1 MKKQNKAPT
10 QRSNVR
16 TMVLAS
22 LFTAIILIM
31 AFTPL
36 GLIDLPLIKA
46 TILHVPVIIGGI
58 LLGPKAGAFFGLIFA
73 LTSLFK
79 NTTAPA
85 LLSFAFSPLIPV
97 PGAGRGSLWALVIC
111 FVPRILT
118 GVVPWFVFRGLAR
131 LMGRFQKEGA
141 SRTVALTVA
150 GALGAVVNTALV
162 MGLIGTLLQDGF
174 ASAKGIPVNGVSGAI
189 MAIVLANGVPETI
202 AAAVLTPAVCLPLMK
217 VFQVGVPPIREDKAA
232 KKQASRKESAAPA
245 KEMPQPQQEG
255 TVLAAQEQPQQNGD
269 AFAAGAAE

>member
-1 MKKQNKAPT
+1 MMKKQSTAPT
-10 QRSNVR
+10 RHHSVR
-16 TMVLAS
+16 TMVLTA

-58 LLGPKAGAFFGLIFA
+58 LLGPKAGAFFGLIFG

-97 PGAGRGSLWALVIC
+97 PGAGKGSLWALVIC
-111 FVPRILT
+111 FVPRILA
-118 GVVPWFVFRGLAR
+118 GVLPWFVFRGLLR
-131 LMGRFQKEGA
+131 LMGRGRAEGTV
-141 SRTVALTVA
+141 RTVALTVS
-150 GALGAVVNTALV
+150 GAVGAIVNTALV

-174 ASAKGIPVNGVSGAI
+174 ASAKGIPVDAVAGGI

-202 AAAVLTPAVCLPLMK
+202 AAAVLTPAICVPLMK
-217 VFQVGVPPIREDKAA
+217 VFGVGLPMIRQEAEPKKKKKKSAEGVPPK
-232 KKQASRKESAAPA
+232 SADFAVLEHHPDEGEAPA
-245 KEMPQPQQEG
+245 G
-255 TVLAAQEQPQQNGD
+255 TAK
-269 AFAAGAAE
+269 